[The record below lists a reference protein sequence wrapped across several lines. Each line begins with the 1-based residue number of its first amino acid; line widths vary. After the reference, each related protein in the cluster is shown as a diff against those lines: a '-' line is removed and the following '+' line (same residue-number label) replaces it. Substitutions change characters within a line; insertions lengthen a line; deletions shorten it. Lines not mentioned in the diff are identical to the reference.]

1 VNDADGAG
9 RRDCFPC
16 RRPYLSSRIVSTD
29 RRAPVTESPCNRIC
43 TLDPASG
50 RCLGC
55 GRSLDEITRWTQMT
69 DAERARAVAEAGRHS
84 AARRRP
90 FP

>member
-1 VNDADGAG
+1 
-9 RRDCFPC
+9 
-16 RRPYLSSRIVSTD
+16 
-29 RRAPVTESPCNRIC
+29 VTESPCNRVC

-69 DAERARAVAEAGRHS
+69 DAERTRVVADIRQRAAT
-84 AARRRP
+84 RRRP
-90 FP
+90 LL